1 MAVRACDREQC
12 EGEGG
17 EEEKEADGTTAVVC
31 ASLDEEL
38 EGGLGSEGEPDR
50 GPGCG
55 YHSLAFL
62 RARVGVR
69 GLGRLDLASLAR
81 KVILKR
87 RFRRWE

>member
-1 MAVRACDREQC
+1 MLAIVHNARE
-12 EGEGG
+12 GGGG

-31 ASLDEEL
+31 ASLDE

-69 GLGRLDLASLAR
+69 GLERLDLAPLAR

-87 RFRRWE
+87 RFRRW